1 MEHTK
6 GEWEVSNMAASFVKL
21 AIKELED
28 LVTVR
33 ALVNNQP
40 HLEYETIAV
49 IFESG
54 KTNNAEANAHLIA
67 AAPET
72 KKQRDALLAACKEAN
87 TEIIAALKIPFDK
100 RLAKDKDNL
109 IYVIRDMRAREDR
122 AQQKLK
128 QAIAESEE

>member
-1 MEHTK
+1 MAEWQQITSPKPKHK
-6 GEWEVSNMAASFVKL
+6 GCIFIRLANQRDSFICKVYNR
-21 AIKELED
+21 KE
-28 LVTVR
+28 
-33 ALVNNQP
+33 AQ
-40 HLEYETIAV
+40 
-49 IFESG
+49 
-54 KTNNAEANAHLIA
+54 ANADLITV
-67 AAPET
+67 APTT
-72 KKQRDALLAACKEAN
+72 KLQHDALLAACKEAN